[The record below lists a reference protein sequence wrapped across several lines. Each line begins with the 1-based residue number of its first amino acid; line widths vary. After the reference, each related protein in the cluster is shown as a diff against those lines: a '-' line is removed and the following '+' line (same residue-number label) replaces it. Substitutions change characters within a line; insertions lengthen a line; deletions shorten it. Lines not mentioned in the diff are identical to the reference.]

1 MTINSSPSRISSFNC
16 PPNSKAL
23 VEYWVL
29 ELSIFLCATL
39 VVFHIPVYL
48 RPGSLGCGKVALSRW
63 LLYAGEHDAGAP
75 RPAAAGL
82 RDMGKPG
89 LHLSSPMN
97 RKWQGFRGI
106 RARNCFFSVLLPE
119 SGCWEQAQG
128 CKSPFL
134 VGQNASSLSHS
145 RLMKKRGSPSWITT
159 AMVQYL
165 PLVVLKGHNLL

>member
-106 RARNCFFSVLLPE
+106 RARNCFFF
-119 SGCWEQAQG
+119 
-128 CKSPFL
+128 PFFCQSL
-134 VGQNASSLSHS
+134 GVGSKPKVVSLHS
-145 RLMKKRGSPSWITT
+145 LWGKMPVPFPTVAWWKRGAAPH
-159 AMVQYL
+159 
-165 PLVVLKGHNLL
+165 G